1 MSTKGIMLVDD
12 EESILDC
19 LKEQLKR
26 RFGHQYFYEVATN
39 ADEALEILEELNGEN
54 LEILIVVSDCI
65 MPGMK
70 GDELIIKVHE
80 RYPSIVTVMLTGQA
94 DAMSIDRARLEGNL
108 HRCIAKPWTEEVLV
122 EAIESG
128 LS

>member
-1 MSTKGIMLVDD
+1 
-12 EESILDC
+12 
-19 LKEQLKR
+19 
-26 RFGHQYFYEVATN
+26 
-39 ADEALEILEELNGEN
+39 
-54 LEILIVVSDCI
+54 
-65 MPGMK
+65 MK

-94 DAMSIDRARLEGNL
+94 DEMSIERARLEGNL
-108 HRCIAKPWTEEVLV
+108 HRCIAKPWTEEILV